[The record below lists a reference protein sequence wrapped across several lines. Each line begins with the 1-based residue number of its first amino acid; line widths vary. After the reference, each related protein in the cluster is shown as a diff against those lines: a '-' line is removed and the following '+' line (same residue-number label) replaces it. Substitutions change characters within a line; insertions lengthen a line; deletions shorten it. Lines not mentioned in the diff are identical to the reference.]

1 MTYDLRRLRMKGLIE
16 RIDNSHR
23 YRLTALGIKVVTF
36 FTKLYHRLFAP
47 GLAALLPDQAF
58 PSDLANALNQ
68 VAEVLHSWTDQ
79 AFNVPVLS
87 EI

>member
-1 MTYDLRRLRMKGLIE
+1 
-16 RIDNSHR
+16 
-23 YRLTALGIKVVTF
+23 VVTF

-58 PSDLANALNQ
+58 PSDLAIALNK
-68 VAEVLHSWTDQ
+68 VDEVLQSWMDK
-79 AFNVPVLS
+79 AFALPVLG